1 MGKVKS
7 NVTEDQKQRMV
18 ENLKKSFGLLN
29 TVMELK
35 LAYLKKMHP
44 DKNEAELIQKIHLD
58 VVESKEKQWD
68 LLKT

>member
-18 ENLKKSFGLLN
+18 GNLKKSFDLLN
-29 TVMELK
+29 TVIELK
-35 LAYLKKMHP
+35 LAYLKKLHP
-44 DKNEAELIQKIHLD
+44 EKNEAELMRKIHLD
-58 VVESKEKQWD
+58 VIEAKEKQWD